1 MSAGGGPES
10 LPWWSWAAPAAAALL
25 LLAAGRVVATG
36 SAMFLVP
43 APLVLVAAVFAA
55 VHHAETVSRRLG
67 EVLGVILLGL
77 AVTAIEVSLI
87 AALMLHAPDQATTV
101 ARDTVF
107 AGVMVVLNGVIG
119 LALLAGGMRFQ
130 EQRFQ
135 LQATASALGVLG
147 TLAVITMIL
156 PDYTVT
162 EPAAVFA
169 PVQLVFVSVS
179 SLILYSVYIYVQA
192 TSQRAFFTAIGAD
205 EAAPIEPVSTG
216 VALRAAVLL
225 AATLVAIVLL
235 ADALS
240 PEVQR
245 VVRGVGLPI
254 EFVAV
259 VVAMLVLLPEG
270 TASVRAARAGR
281 LQTSL
286 NLALGS
292 AIASTGLTIPA
303 IALFSAVQDAPI
315 ELGLAPEHMVL
326 LILSL
331 FVSSLNFS
339 TGRATVLQ
347 GVIHLVIFVVFL
359 VIAAVP

>member
-1 MSAGGGPES
+1 
-10 LPWWSWAAPAAAALL
+10 
-25 LLAAGRVVATG
+25 
-36 SAMFLVP
+36 
-43 APLVLVAAVFAA
+43 
-55 VHHAETVSRRLG
+55 
-67 EVLGVILLGL
+67 
-77 AVTAIEVSLI
+77 
-87 AALMLHAPDQATTV
+87 
-101 ARDTVF
+101 
-107 AGVMVVLNGVIG
+107 
-119 LALLAGGMRFQ
+119 MRHQ

-156 PDYTVT
+156 PDYTVL

-179 SLILYSVYIYVQA
+179 SLILYGVFIFIQA
-192 TSQRAFFTAIGAD
+192 TSQRGFFTAVDAG
-205 EAAPIEPVSTG
+205 EEAPIEPVSG
-216 VALRAAVLL
+216 RVALLAAVLMV
-225 AATLVAIVLL
+225 ATLAVIVLM
-235 ADALS
+235 ADALA

-245 VVRGVGLPI
+245 AVGAVGLPI

-259 VVAMLVLLPEG
+259 VVAILVLLPEG

-303 IALFSAVQDAPI
+303 IALFSAVRHAPI
-315 ELGLAPEHMVL
+315 ELGLAPEHLVL
-326 LILSL
+326 LTLSL
-331 FVSSLNFS
+331 FISGLNFS

-347 GVIHLVIFVVFL
+347 GAIHLVIFVVFL